1 MSTIQTKT
9 FTTELTNGTLTI
21 DPSWGIR
28 AVSVFCNSTTTG
40 TITGDANLPN
50 FPSTPLTIDQ
60 DKSVGVQAIG
70 TGVLYGLVIDAPSGC
85 TLQIIAQI

>member
-21 DPSWGIR
+21 DPNWGIR
-28 AVSVFCNSTTTG
+28 AISIFCNSTTSG
-40 TITGDANLPN
+40 TVTGDANLPN
-50 FPSTPLTIDQ
+50 FPSTALTIDQ
-60 DKSVGVQAIG
+60 DKSIGFEAIG
-70 TGVLYGLVIDAPSGC
+70 TGVLNGLVIDSPNGC